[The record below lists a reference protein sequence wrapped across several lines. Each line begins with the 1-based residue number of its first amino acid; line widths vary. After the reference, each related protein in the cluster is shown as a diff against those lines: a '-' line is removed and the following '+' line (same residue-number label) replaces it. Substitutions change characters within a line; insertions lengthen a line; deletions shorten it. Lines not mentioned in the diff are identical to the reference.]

1 MVPYRYEQDKFLAG
15 WVAKQRYY
23 HKNNKLGLDRK
34 RVLDEIGFAWSV
46 ERLGLVQKTN
56 ESRESKWNMHYEKM
70 VEFQRKNGHCIV
82 RYEQDKT
89 LGEWVKRQRKRY
101 ANNKLLPDQKEL
113 LDALDF
119 VWKAAATVATRVR
132 APNRKR
138 PSTSLVKSG
147 GMATRT
153 RNQRGK
159 ATVSSSP
166 VEEDGGGRNEEDS
179 KPYLMTS
186 RAAQIGSHHPDQEEV
201 VPEQATTLGEIP
213 YGWSRVKLEPDC

>member
-1 MVPYRYEQDKFLAG
+1 
-15 WVAKQRYY
+15 
-23 HKNNKLGLDRK
+23 
-34 RVLDEIGFAWSV
+34 
-46 ERLGLVQKTN
+46 
-56 ESRESKWNMHYEKM
+56 
-70 VEFQRKNGHCIV
+70 
-82 RYEQDKT
+82 
-89 LGEWVKRQRKRY
+89 
-101 ANNKLLPDQKEL
+101 
-113 LDALDF
+113 
-119 VWKAAATVATRVR
+119 
-132 APNRKR
+132 
-138 PSTSLVKSG
+138 
-147 GMATRT
+147 MATRT